1 MPLCLSSVQFLQ
13 LTTKE
18 HKHGLQNDADND
30 DAGLQGRQMSQ
41 VTIVIDS
48 NAATATI
55 DDDDMDPSVM
65 MGVTTKTAIPL
76 QTAPVNVTIS

>member
-30 DAGLQGRQMSQ
+30 DADLQGRRMSQ
-41 VTIVIDS
+41 VTIVIGG

-55 DDDDMDPSVM
+55 DDDNMDPTVM
-65 MGVTTKTAIPL
+65 MKKSSIDGKQYL
-76 QTAPVNVTIS
+76 DYL